1 MILLNKLIKQEDAS
15 NTLKANRVTS
25 TIDSGGVRIEESK
38 DIIIRSAL
46 EPVIIQEDVKVSNV
60 KTLSLLLNMD

>member
-25 TIDSGGVRIEESK
+25 TIDSGGVRIEENK

>member
-15 NTLKANRVTS
+15 
-25 TIDSGGVRIEESK
+25 RIEESK

>member
-38 DIIIRSAL
+38 AIIIRSAL

>member
-38 DIIIRSAL
+38 DIVIRSAL